1 MLAMG
6 KLAENIRSFRLAQGL
21 SQGELAEMLH
31 ISPQSV
37 SKWERGGSVPDI
49 DNLCALSEIF
59 QVSLDVLLNR
69 EKEGKKVLVG
79 VDGGGTKTEFVLFDE
94 DGDILKTLILGACNP
109 NAIGIEK
116 TVELLKEGIGEL
128 LKISSDICGVF
139 VGGSGFL
146 TGGNGEVIRGQLQ
159 TLYPGIRFACKTDVM
174 NVIGTCKDVENC
186 IAVICGTGSA
196 VFAKEKDSLVVRT
209 GWNYLLS
216 KQGSGFDI
224 GRDAIYFALEE
235 QEGRG
240 EKTLITK
247 LMEEKTGIQVS
258 KLIAEVYQKDAT
270 YIASFAEVVFRAYEQ
285 GDQVAESIISENAN
299 RVAEVINQTAK
310 EFPGCK
316 TVILS
321 GGLNQNCPAYL
332 ERLTRNLDKNLSW
345 VVPREPQVIGA
356 CRLCARMCEV
366 SDENL
371 GEDFVKNYME
381 RR

>member
-1 MLAMG
+1 MFATD
-6 KLAENIRSFRLAQGL
+6 KLAENIRAFRLAQGL

-69 EKEGKKVLVG
+69 EKEGKKVMVG
-79 VDGGGTKTEFVLFDE
+79 VDGGGTKTEFLLFDE

-109 NAIGIEK
+109 NAIGMEEAIR
-116 TVELLKEGIGEL
+116 LLSEGIDEL
-128 LKISSDICGVF
+128 LKISPNICGVF

-146 TGGNGEVIRGQLQ
+146 TGGNGEAIRSRLQ
-159 TLYPGIRFACKTDVM
+159 NLYPRIKFACKTDIM
-174 NVIGTCKDVENC
+174 NVIGSCGDVENC
-186 IAVICGTGSA
+186 IAVICGTGSS
-196 VFAKEKDSLVVRT
+196 VFAKEKDVLTVRT

-224 GRDAIYFALEE
+224 GRDAIYVALEE
-235 QEGRG
+235 REGRG

-247 LMEEKTGIQVS
+247 LIEEKTGMPVVN
-258 KLIAEVYQKDAT
+258 LIAEVYQKDAT
-270 YIASFAEVVFRAYEQ
+270 YIASFSEVVFRAYEQ
-285 GDQVAESIISENAN
+285 GDKVAQYIITENTK
-299 RVAEVINQTAK
+299 RVAEVINQTFK
-310 EFPGCK
+310 EFPK
-316 TVILS
+316 SKFVILS

-332 ERLTRNLDKNLSW
+332 ESLIGQLNKELSW
-345 VVPREPQVIGA
+345 VVSREPQVIGA
-356 CRLCARMCEV
+356 CRLCAKMCEASV
-366 SDENL
+366 DTL
-371 GEDFVKNYME
+371 GEEFVKNYME